1 MLTQSLFYTLDA
13 AVAVKQLGVLGE
25 SSGLWAALK
34 HNVNRVRAVRKA
46 LRTFRPDVMVS
57 FGDTVNVVATLA
69 AMGTGIPVVISERTD
84 PAHEDIGKIW
94 SALRRV
100 VYPQADSL
108 VVQTPE
114 AAGFFDSWNL
124 NVHVV
129 PNPVSVPA
137 DSGESITVPK
147 PALIAVGRLDVE
159 KNYPL
164 ILEAFSQ
171 AVDNIPGWNLVI
183 AGDGPMAE
191 ELHLLA
197 ESLGL
202 EGRVHFLG
210 QVSNIGGLLAQ
221 ADCFVLGSTFEGFPN
236 ALCEAMASGLA
247 CISTDCP
254 SGPRNIVSHGED
266 GVLVPNRDIAA
277 MVESMALIMDDSEL
291 RQRMGAKAARLK
303 ETLGTDHVM
312 YLWEQ
317 CLDKVRGVEMA
328 DAEHHDVPLDERF
341 AFGKNWA
348 DFLKKLTPERI
359 EAAKKFFRESFPEG
373 LEGKAFLDIGCGSG
387 LFSLCAKELGAKV
400 MSFDF
405 DPDSVACT
413 KDLKARFYAGDED
426 WDIFEGSVLDDG
438 MMDKLGTF
446 DVVYTWGGS
455 ASHGRD
461 VACH

>member
-1 MLTQSLFYTLDA
+1 
-13 AVAVKQLGVLGE
+13 
-25 SSGLWAALK
+25 
-34 HNVNRVRAVRKA
+34 
-46 LRTFRPDVMVS
+46 
-57 FGDTVNVVATLA
+57 
-69 AMGTGIPVVISERTD
+69 
-84 PAHEDIGKIW
+84 
-94 SALRRV
+94 
-100 VYPQADSL
+100 
-108 VVQTPE
+108 
-114 AAGFFDSWNL
+114 
-124 NVHVV
+124 
-129 PNPVSVPA
+129 
-137 DSGESITVPK
+137 
-147 PALIAVGRLDVE
+147 
-159 KNYPL
+159 
-164 ILEAFSQ
+164 
-171 AVDNIPGWNLVI
+171 
-183 AGDGPMAE
+183 
-191 ELHLLA
+191 
-197 ESLGL
+197 
-202 EGRVHFLG
+202 
-210 QVSNIGGLLAQ
+210 
-221 ADCFVLGSTFEGFPN
+221 
-236 ALCEAMASGLA
+236 
-247 CISTDCP
+247 
-254 SGPRNIVSHGED
+254 
-266 GVLVPNRDIAA
+266 

-317 CLDKVRGVEMA
+317 CLDKVRGVGMA

-446 DVVYTWGGS
+446 DVVYTWGVLHHTGEMWH
-455 ASHGRD
+455 AIENAADR
-461 VACH
+461 VADNGTLYIAIYNDQGGYSKLWRAVKKTYVKSPNWFRTIMCAMTFLFMRAFVVDSTCQFAQCL